1 MYTQFLNM
9 LHSATHLLDL
19 GRRRQDEVQ
28 EVLESPSVE
37 PVVER
42 TSTVNNDPELDI
54 LEKEFGKLHDGMKIE
69 IDLHRL
75 LDLIPRDR
83 RKADA

>member
-1 MYTQFLNM
+1 MLN
-9 LHSATHLLDL
+9 SATHLLDL

-54 LEKEFGKLHDGMKIE
+54 LEKSSGSYMMG
-69 IDLHRL
+69 
-75 LDLIPRDR
+75 
-83 RKADA
+83 